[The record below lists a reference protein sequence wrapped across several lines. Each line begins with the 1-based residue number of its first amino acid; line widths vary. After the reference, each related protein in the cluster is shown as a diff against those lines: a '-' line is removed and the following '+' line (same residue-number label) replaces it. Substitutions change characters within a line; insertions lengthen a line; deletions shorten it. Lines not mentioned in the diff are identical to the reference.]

1 MSTYLL
7 PISDGNDAW
16 IEHVSAKSYTEAETK
31 FVKSLA
37 EDYDCVDFGGSLD
50 DATAALTEMG
60 YSVGEIYDVD
70 EF

>member
-16 IEHVSAKSYTEAETK
+16 IEHVSAKTYTEAETK
-31 FVKSLA
+31 FIKGFA
-37 EDYDCVDFGGSLD
+37 EDYDFIDLGGNLD
-50 DATAALTEMG
+50 DAKAAFSDNG
-60 YSVGEIYDVD
+60 YTIGEIYDIE